1 MASEPRTSYSGMLIA
16 DSADRDFAEWMLR
29 KAGVDA
35 VAAAVQSAIDTGL
48 RPFPSVI
55 SRTLSL
61 TKTQMREERASQETA
76 RPKIASRQPARGD
89 QPPPPP
95 ETGIWRPFQSDG
107 LRITIDFAY
116 HPAYNRW
123 WREALTECAV
133 PAYFQGKRK
142 AWVLPLNSL
151 PRVLDALSSHELYFR
166 RDVAQKFA
174 ADAASNPLS
183 MAGDWLAV
191 RVSQGVLPSGS
202 VSMVVESGYD
212 PMLNDALR
220 LTNAATWVPAS
231 KAWMLDLSVERTLEV
246 LEQAGIARDSIT
258 LTDDVLEI
266 LAAQAGGSSLPPID
280 LGPLSVAQPGV
291 KPDADGISGM
301 LMAAAKPLQKL
312 TVATQKIKVAAQDH
326 SLLPHQIDGVHHLLG
341 SSSSLLADDMGLG
354 KTRQAIVAC
363 IVDGRPTMVLCPATL
378 KDNWRREITDRG
390 VPQESVQVLGNGR
403 TPDPTKT
410 WWIANF
416 EIAKNCSDIPF
427 SNLIVDEAHYLK
439 EPSSQRTKDAFRLS
453 AKAERVVLLTATPVL
468 NREEEIWTLLRL
480 GGHPLGQIELRDF
493 RGMHAGSPEARQELG
508 RRLDEWMLRRMKTGT
523 VSIPGKTRIEPILT
537 PTDSAL
543 SEYLAIFRSDKLQ
556 AMEKMWKLQVW
567 LEATKRQFIVDTLR
581 DLQAN
586 AKAIVFSQ
594 YLETVDWYME
604 QLGPSAVRLTGAE
617 SLKAREIAQKSFQD
631 DPSVRYFIT
640 TFKAGGVGLTLTAAN
655 YVLMTSRPWTPA
667 EMEQAE
673 DRANRIGQKSLVQVI
688 IPTIPGTIDEQI
700 ARVLNDKSELT
711 AEILHTQTV
720 H

>member
-1 MASEPRTSYSGMLIA
+1 MVSEPRTNDFGMLIA
-16 DSADRDFAEWMLR
+16 DSADRDFAEWMLN
-29 KAGVDA
+29 KAGADA
-35 VAAAVQSAIDTGL
+35 IAAAVQTAVDAGQ

-55 SRTLSL
+55 ARTLSL
-61 TKTQMREERASQETA
+61 TKAAMREERALQDTA
-76 RPKIASRQPARGD
+76 PPKVASRQSVREGH
-89 QPPPPP
+89 PPPPP
-95 ETGIWRPFQSDG
+95 DSGIWRPFQSDG
-107 LRITIDFAY
+107 LRLAINFAY

-123 WREALTECAV
+123 WREALAECAV
-133 PAYFQGKRK
+133 PAYFQGTRK
-142 AWVLPLNSL
+142 AWIIPSSSL
-151 PRVLDALSSHELYFR
+151 PRVLDALSSHEAYFR
-166 RDVAQKFA
+166 KDVAQQFA
-174 ADAASNPLS
+174 ANAAANPQS

-191 RVSQGVLPSGS
+191 RVSQGVLSSGS
-202 VSMVVESGYD
+202 VATVVESGYD
-212 PMLNDALR
+212 PILNDALR

-231 KAWMLDLSVERTLEV
+231 KAWMLDLSVDRALEI

-266 LAAQAGGSSLPPID
+266 LAAQAGGSTLPPID
-280 LGPLSVAQPGV
+280 LGPLSVAQPGS
-291 KPDADGISGM
+291 KPDDGGISGM
-301 LMAAAKPLQKL
+301 LIAATKPLQNL
-312 TVATQKIKVAAQDH
+312 EVATRKIEVAAHDH
-326 SLLPHQIDGVHHLLG
+326 SLLPHQVDGVRHLLR
-341 SSSSLLADDMGLG
+341 STSSLLADDMGLG

-363 IVDGRPTMVLCPATL
+363 LVDGRPTMVLCPATL

-403 TPDPTKT
+403 APDPTKM

-416 EIAKNCSDIPF
+416 EIAQNCGDIPF
-427 SNLIVDEAHYLK
+427 VNLIIDEAHYLK

-493 RGMHAGSPEARQELG
+493 RSMHAGSPEARQELG

-523 VSIPGKTRIEPILT
+523 VSIPGKKRIEPSLT
-537 PTDSAL
+537 PPDSAL
-543 SEYLAIFRSDKLQ
+543 RDYMAILGSDKLQ

-617 SLKAREIAQKSFQD
+617 SLKARQLAEKNFQQ
-631 DPSVRYFIT
+631 DPSVRYMIT
-640 TFKAGGVGLTLTAAN
+640 TFKAGGVGLTLTAAS

-711 AEILHTQTV
+711 ADILHAQVV